1 MLWNASEEY
10 GNVSE
15 CEEDKS
21 TDSEDEDSDTDW

>member
-1 MLWNASEEY
+1 MLWNASEEC

-21 TDSEDEDSDTDW
+21 TDGEDEDSNTDW

>member
-15 CEEDKS
+15 CEEDGS
-21 TDSEDEDSDTDW
+21 TDGEDEDSSTEW

>member
-10 GNVSE
+10 GND

-21 TDSEDEDSDTDW
+21 TDGEDEDSHTDW